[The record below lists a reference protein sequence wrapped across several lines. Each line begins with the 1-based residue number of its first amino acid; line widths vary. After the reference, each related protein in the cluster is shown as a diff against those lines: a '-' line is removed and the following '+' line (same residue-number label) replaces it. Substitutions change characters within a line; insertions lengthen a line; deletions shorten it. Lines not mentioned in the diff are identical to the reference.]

1 MQASLEEFDRE
12 VEGWLPLL
20 PETSLPQLTSQM
32 LADVIR
38 RKGATAGSLDG
49 SGWREL
55 KVLPVAWFDGLASV
69 LSKVEE
75 KVGSGPMVC
84 WMLLLPS
91 FLGLMEMLHLLVSGL
106 SVFSRLCTG
115 FGLLPVWFSLRV
127 GFGHG
132 SKPRFLVLVVAAGR
146 GH

>member
-1 MQASLEEFDRE
+1 MRRLRDGYPF
-12 VEGWLPLL
+12 L
-20 PETSLPQLTSQM
+20 PEISLPQLTGQM

-55 KVLPVAWFDGLASV
+55 KVLPVAWFDGLAST

-75 KVGSGPMVC
+75 SGVCPMVC

-91 FLGLMEMLHLLVSGL
+91 FLGLVVMLSLLVSGL
-106 SVFSRLCTG
+106 SVFSQLCT
-115 FGLLPVWFSLRV
+115 
-127 GFGHG
+127 
-132 SKPRFLVLVVAAGR
+132 
-146 GH
+146 